1 MSHVRS
7 TTVSRPADTGRGP
20 GSVANGKRIF
30 ILVLML
36 LAVGS
41 ITGCLQSSS
50 PMMGN
55 VTGKVFDSNGHVLK
69 GATVEIY
76 GGNHKVSTDE
86 LGRYTITGVE
96 PGEKRIVA
104 TYQGRSVVIN
114 VNIIRGETLENA
126 DLTFAV
132 IDGIP
137 PVITDVAVGS
147 LTENVAVITWVTN
160 ESSDSL
166 VDYATGPIGVGTYTF
181 QASDSAM
188 VLDHSI
194 QLSGLLPGVT
204 YHFRVRSRD
213 FALNEGISSEYQF
226 MTPSGDAPATPVG
239 FTVSPSVEMER

>member
-147 LTENVAVITWVTN
+147 LTENVADGVSGFVVPRR
-160 ESSDSL
+160 EPAAL
-166 VDYATGPIGVGTYTF
+166 ATALDRLAADTALRAQMGAAGRERVQTCFRPEAQIAAFDRFFRDVGR
-181 QASDSAM
+181 
-188 VLDHSI
+188 DHA
-194 QLSGLLPGVT
+194 
-204 YHFRVRSRD
+204 R
-213 FALNEGISSEYQF
+213 
-226 MTPSGDAPATPVG
+226 
-239 FTVSPSVEMER
+239 